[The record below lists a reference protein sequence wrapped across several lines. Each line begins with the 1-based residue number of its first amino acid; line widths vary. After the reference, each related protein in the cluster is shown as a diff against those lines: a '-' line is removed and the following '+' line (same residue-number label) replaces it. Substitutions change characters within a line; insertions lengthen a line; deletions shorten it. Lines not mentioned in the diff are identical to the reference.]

1 MGKPAMPG
9 KRLEGHAIAALMRDW
24 PNEVCDLA
32 LELREFVLK
41 AAPEVDEKIA
51 FHALCYYKSDMPYG
65 VIGGNVCMIGPRND
79 ALHLGF
85 IHGAFLPDPEGLLQG
100 TAKSARHIELRSSK
114 DIRRRAFKALIRA
127 AVEHDPASG

>member
-1 MGKPAMPG
+1 MARA
-9 KRLEGHAIAALMRDW
+9 RLDGSEIADLIRDW

-41 AAPEVDEKIA
+41 VAPEVSETVA
-51 FHALCYYKSDMPYG
+51 FHALCYYKPNQPYG
-65 VIGGNVCMIGPRND
+65 VIGGNVCMIGPRHD

-85 IHGAFLPDPEGLLQG
+85 IHGAMLPDPEGLLQG
-100 TAKSARHIELRSSK
+100 SAKAARYIALRSSK

-127 AVEHDPASG
+127 AVAFRPGE